1 MAFPFRRVLTLQ
13 GCRRGGHKIP
23 FLVVCYVTVLF
34 AVVAIISSSRP
45 YTAAASGD
53 QNDRLRVED
62 QKLTLVSDTQQ
73 TLLHGIMSRIMS
85 FFTVRNQ
92 SSDMRDKGIG
102 LRTDDSKELESPV
115 KVPDAFLI
123 EEADFCRRRPRLQ
136 VIAYVHSAISRVQE
150 RQETRSTW
158 ANATA
163 SGLGVDI
170 AAVFMVGRAKDERER
185 QIVQEESQRYH
196 DIVQHHCPQVPWTLH
211 ADDDVFID
219 VFLMKDIL
227 QDFRAEITEAFL
239 CNSEWSRTQRS
250 GRWAV
255 SHDDFRNDEYPVFC
269 SGAAWV
275 LPTRLL
281 SRLLRASQTAPFLW
295 VDDVYITG
303 ILARHAGVTHLGTGY
318 KAKHIQP
325 SDVGDVMF
333 SNIVK
338 PLMAVKVSI
347 QSLIFNFAQCNTI
360 IYLDAVIWEV
370 AVTEK
375 RLIFM
380 IYI

>member
-1 MAFPFRRVLTLQ
+1 MAFPIRRVLTLQ
-13 GCRRGGHKIP
+13 GCRRGGHKTP
-23 FLVVCYVTVLF
+23 FLVVCYVTTLF
-34 AVVAIISSSRP
+34 VVTSIISSSWP
-45 YTAAASGD
+45 YTSGD
-53 QNDRLRVED
+53 QNNRVRVED
-62 QKLTLVSDTQQ
+62 QKLRLISETQE
-73 TLLHGIMSRIMS
+73 TFLDEIMSRNIS
-85 FFTVRNQ
+85 FFTVRNH
-92 SSDMRDKGIG
+92 SLDMRDEDIG
-102 LRTDDSKELESPV
+102 LRTGHSKNLESPV

-196 DIVQHHCPQVPWTLH
+196 DIVQGDYVDHYRQLSLKALSSLAWVQHHCPQVPWTLH

-219 VFLMKDIL
+219 VFLMKGIL
-227 QDFRAEITEAFL
+227 QDFRAETTEAFL

-275 LPTRLL
+275 LPTRHL
-281 SRLLRASQTAPFLW
+281 SGLLRASQTAPFLW

-325 SDVGDVMF
+325 SDVGDVMVWY
-333 SNIVK
+333 NVK
-338 PLMAVKVSI
+338 EDRKKWWRKLTRFYMKTS
-347 QSLIFNFAQCNTI
+347 
-360 IYLDAVIWEV
+360 
-370 AVTEK
+370 K
-375 RLIFM
+375 KG
-380 IYI
+380 